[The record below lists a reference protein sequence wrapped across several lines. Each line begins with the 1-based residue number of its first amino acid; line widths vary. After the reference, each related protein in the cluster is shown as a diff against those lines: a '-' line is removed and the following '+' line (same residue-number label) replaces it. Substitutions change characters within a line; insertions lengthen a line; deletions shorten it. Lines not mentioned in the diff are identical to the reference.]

1 MKRSTLGL
9 GTLLALAAL
18 FIGLTALSNFT
29 LRGLRLD
36 LTENRLYTLTPG
48 TERIVRSLDEPVNL
62 YFFFSDEAA
71 TALPGIKTY
80 GARVREFLQELVAK
94 SDGKLRLQVIDPAP
108 FSEDED
114 RAAEFGLRAVPIG
127 GTAPLYF
134 GLAGSN
140 STDGSAVIEFF
151 DPAKEQ
157 FLEYELAKLIHQ
169 LGATQRPVVGWLSS
183 LQMQGG
189 FDPASGQMTE
199 PWAVLAQAQQLLDVR
214 QLPPELQRIDPEIEV
229 LVLVHPKQLAAQ
241 TLFAIDQFAL
251 RGGRILLFLDPL
263 AEADNSGAEPGN
275 PLAALGMDRA
285 SNLGPLLTAWGI
297 KFDPQHAIGDLNL
310 GLTVSMQP
318 GQTPSRHIGILG
330 LDATRLDPAD
340 IVTAGLSNI
349 NVSSIG
355 YLEPLP
361 DSALQWTPLL
371 QSSSEAG
378 LLPVDQFAMLM
389 DPATLRDGF
398 TVTGQRYTLAAR
410 ITGNIKSAFPDGLSN
425 VGTATAGN
433 EILSNSSAPLNLL
446 VVADSD
452 LLSDFL
458 WVRQQNF
465 FGQRVAQAW
474 ANNGDFVWNALDN
487 LAGSSDLIG
496 VRGRATFSR
505 PFDRV
510 QALRSAAEDRFRDKE
525 VELEQ
530 QLAGTE
536 ERLAALESQGADGS
550 GLILSPEQSAEIE
563 RFQAEKLRIRKELRD
578 VRLGLDQDIEALG
591 NRVKLLNVLVA
602 PAIFGLLALSIAFW
616 RRRRHAAIV
625 QLHADRQRPAA

>member
-1 MKRSTLGL
+1 VKRSTLGL

>member
-183 LQMQGG
+183 LPMQGG

>member
-183 LQMQGG
+183 LPMQGG

-425 VGTATAGN
+425 AGTATAGN

>member
-183 LQMQGG
+183 LPMQGG
-189 FDPASGQMTE
+189 FDPTSGQMTE

-214 QLPPELQRIDPEIEV
+214 QLSPELQRIDPEIEV

-425 VGTATAGN
+425 AGTATAGN
-433 EILSNSSAPLNLL
+433 EILTNSSAPLNLL

>member
-1 MKRSTLGL
+1 VKRSTLGL

-183 LQMQGG
+183 LPMQGG

>member
-1 MKRSTLGL
+1 VKRSTLGL

-183 LQMQGG
+183 LPMQGG

-275 PLAALGMDRA
+275 PLAALGVDRA
-285 SNLGPLLTAWGI
+285 SNLGPLLAAWGI

-330 LDATRLDPAD
+330 LDATSLDTAD

-410 ITGNIKSAFPDGLSN
+410 ITGNFKSAFPDGLSN
-425 VGTATAGN
+425 AGTATAGN

-550 GLILSPEQSAEIE
+550 GLILSPEQSTEME

>member
-183 LQMQGG
+183 LPMQGG

-275 PLAALGMDRA
+275 PLAALGVDRA
-285 SNLGPLLTAWGI
+285 SNLGPLLAAWGI

-330 LDATRLDPAD
+330 LDATSLDTAD
-340 IVTAGLSNI
+340 IVTAGLSC
-349 NVSSIG
+349 G
-355 YLEPLP
+355 
-361 DSALQWTPLL
+361 
-371 QSSSEAG
+371 
-378 LLPVDQFAMLM
+378 
-389 DPATLRDGF
+389 
-398 TVTGQRYTLAAR
+398 AAA
-410 ITGNIKSAFPDGLSN
+410 SC
-425 VGTATAGN
+425 
-433 EILSNSSAPLNLL
+433 
-446 VVADSD
+446 
-452 LLSDFL
+452 
-458 WVRQQNF
+458 
-465 FGQRVAQAW
+465 
-474 ANNGDFVWNALDN
+474 
-487 LAGSSDLIG
+487 
-496 VRGRATFSR
+496 
-505 PFDRV
+505 
-510 QALRSAAEDRFRDKE
+510 
-525 VELEQ
+525 
-530 QLAGTE
+530 
-536 ERLAALESQGADGS
+536 
-550 GLILSPEQSAEIE
+550 
-563 RFQAEKLRIRKELRD
+563 
-578 VRLGLDQDIEALG
+578 
-591 NRVKLLNVLVA
+591 
-602 PAIFGLLALSIAFW
+602 
-616 RRRRHAAIV
+616 
-625 QLHADRQRPAA
+625 

>member
-183 LQMQGG
+183 LPMQGG
-189 FDPASGQMTE
+189 FDPTSGQMTE

-214 QLPPELQRIDPEIEV
+214 QLSPELQRIDPEIEV

-251 RGGRILLFLDPL
+251 RRGRILLFLDPL

-425 VGTATAGN
+425 AGTATAGN
-433 EILSNSSAPLNLL
+433 EILTNSSAPLNLL